1 MIRGKCVYLINREP
15 YSRHIN
21 SMSKYFNIICSEKY
35 NNKNNLNRKQ
45 LAKKFKNLTDEDLV
59 VASAF
64 IAGKKL

>member
-1 MIRGKCVYLINREP
+1 
-15 YSRHIN
+15 
-21 SMSKYFNIICSEKY
+21 MSKYFNIICSEKY